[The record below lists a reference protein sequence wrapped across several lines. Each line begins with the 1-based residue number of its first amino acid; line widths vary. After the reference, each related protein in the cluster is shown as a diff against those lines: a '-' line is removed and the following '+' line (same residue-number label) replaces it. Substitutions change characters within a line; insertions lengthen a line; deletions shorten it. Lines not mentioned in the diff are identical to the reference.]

1 VQRWLTVVLLVMLVL
16 AGAMG
21 VRNLVTAQAGPVTVA
36 SGSAPV
42 PPTPWMSGSA
52 PVPPTP
58 WMSGSAP
65 VPPTPWAK

>member
-1 VQRWLTVVLLVMLVL
+1 MQKWLTVVLLAMLVL

-21 VRNLVTAQAGPVTVA
+21 LRNLDTPRAGPVMVA

>member
-1 VQRWLTVVLLVMLVL
+1 MQKWLTVVLLAMLVL

-21 VRNLVTAQAGPVTVA
+21 LRNVVTARAGPVTMA

-42 PPTPWMSGSA
+42 PPTPWMTGGASISPA
-52 PVPPTP
+52 PWT
-58 WMSGSAP
+58 SGSAP